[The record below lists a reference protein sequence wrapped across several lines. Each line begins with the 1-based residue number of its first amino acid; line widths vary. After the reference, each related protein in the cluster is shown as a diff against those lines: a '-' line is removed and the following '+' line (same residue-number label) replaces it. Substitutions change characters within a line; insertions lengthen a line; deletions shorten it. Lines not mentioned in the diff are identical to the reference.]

1 VLYRH
6 SEIFRTLLIAADLGL
21 VVSSWLAAYWIRFHT
36 GFEAP
41 SGVPEF
47 RSYVEALVAIVPL
60 WFLLFRAHGLYEPHR
75 TRSIPAEA
83 IEVLRATAV
92 GVVVLVTLSFFA
104 RSYYYSRTVTGL
116 FFALSGLSVWTF
128 RVSIR
133 LLFRQ
138 LRRRGHNLRYLM
150 VVGAGELAAQV
161 IDRIHANPDAGL
173 RVRLVLA
180 CDGADVPSTVSGVPV
195 AHGYGHIREVLARDR
210 VDQVILALPRD
221 ESHHLEKI
229 LTELQD
235 DVVSVKLVPDLLHVM
250 TLKSSVEDLNGLP
263 IIGLRESP
271 LLGWSAVGKRAFD
284 LSLSIAMLPMLV
296 PLMGAVAL
304 AIRISNGRPIFY
316 FQERMGLDARV
327 FRMFKFRTM
336 TRDAEAR
343 SGPVWTTSD
352 DPRRTA
358 LGAILRRTGL
368 DELPQIWNV
377 LRGDMSLV
385 GPRPE
390 RPIFIEQFRS
400 QIPGYMLRHKI
411 KAGIAGWAQ
420 LHGWRGDTC
429 LRERVAHDTYYIQN
443 WSIWLDLQI
452 LLMTAWR
459 LFRQRNAY

>member
-1 VLYRH
+1 MLHRH

-21 VVSSWLAAYWIRFHT
+21 VVASWLAAYWIRFQM

-41 SGVPEF
+41 RGVPEF
-47 RSYVEALVAIVPL
+47 RSYVEALAAIVPL
-60 WFLLFRAHGLYEPHR
+60 WFLLFRAYGLYEPHR
-75 TRSIPAEA
+75 TRTIPAEA

-92 GVVVLVTLSFFA
+92 GVVVLITLSFFI
-104 RSYYYSRTVTGL
+104 RSYYYSRVVMGL
-116 FFALSGLSVWTF
+116 FFVLSSLSVWIF
-128 RVSIR
+128 RASIR
-133 LLFRQ
+133 LSFRQ
-138 LRRRGHNLRYLM
+138 LRRRGRNLRYLM

-173 RVRLVLA
+173 CVRLVLA
-180 CDGADVPSTVSGVPV
+180 RDGADVPTRIRGVPV
-195 AHGYGHIREVLARDR
+195 VHGYGHIREVLARDR
-210 VDQVILALPRD
+210 VDQVILALPKY

-229 LTELQD
+229 LAELQD
-235 DVVSVKLVPDLLHVM
+235 EFVSVKLVPDLLHVM
-250 TLKSSVEDLNGLP
+250 TLNSSVEDFNGLP

-271 LLGWSAVGKRAFD
+271 LLGWSAVGKRVFD
-284 LSLSIAMLPMLV
+284 LSLSVAVLPMLA
-296 PLMGAVAL
+296 PLAGAVAL
-304 AIRISNGRPIFY
+304 AIRISNGRPVLY
-316 FQERMGLDARV
+316 VQDRMGLDGRV

-336 TRDAEAR
+336 IRDAEAH

-358 LGAILRRTGL
+358 LGAVLRRAGL

-390 RPIFIEQFRS
+390 RPVFIEQFRS

-420 LHGWRGDTC
+420 LHGWRGDTS
-429 LRERVAHDTYYIQN
+429 LRERVAHDIYYVQN

-452 LLMTAWR
+452 LLMTVWR
-459 LFRQRNAY
+459 IFRQRNAY

>member
-1 VLYRH
+1 MLYRH

-128 RVSIR
+128 RASIR

>member
-1 VLYRH
+1 MLYRH

-21 VVSSWLAAYWIRFHT
+21 VVSSWLAAYWIRFRM

-41 SGVPEF
+41 LGVPEL
-47 RSYVEALVAIVPL
+47 RAYVEALVAIVPL

-75 TRSIPAEA
+75 MRTIPAEA

-92 GVVVLVTLSFFA
+92 GVVVLITLSFFA
-104 RSYYYSRTVTGL
+104 RSYYYSRAVMGL
-116 FFALSGLSVWTF
+116 FFVLSSLSVWIF
-128 RVSIR
+128 RASMR
-133 LLFRQ
+133 LLFRN
-138 LRRRGHNLRYLM
+138 LRRRGRNLRYLM
-150 VVGAGELAAQV
+150 VVGAGQLAAQV
-161 IDRIHANPDAGL
+161 IDRIHTNPDAGL

-180 CDGADVPSTVSGVPV
+180 PDGADVPFDVRGVPV
-195 AHGYGHIREVLARDR
+195 VHGYGHIREVLARDR
-210 VDQVILALPRD
+210 VDQVILALPKY
-221 ESHHLEKI
+221 ELHHLEKI

-235 DVVSVKLVPDLLHVM
+235 EVVSVKLVPDLLHVM

-284 LSLSIAMLPMLV
+284 LSLSIAVLPILLPLV
-296 PLMGAVAL
+296 GSVAL
-304 AIRISNGRPIFY
+304 AIRISSGRPVLY
-316 FQERMGLDARV
+316 VQERMGLDGRL

-336 TRDAEAR
+336 IHDAEAR

-358 LGAILRRTGL
+358 LGAVLRRTGL

-390 RPIFIEQFRS
+390 RPVFIEQFRS
-400 QIPGYMLRHKI
+400 QIPGYMLRYKI

-420 LHGWRGDTC
+420 LHGWRGDSS
-429 LRERVAHDTYYIQN
+429 LQERVTHDIYYIQN

-452 LLMTAWR
+452 VWMTAWR

>member
-128 RVSIR
+128 RASIR

>member
-1 VLYRH
+1 
-6 SEIFRTLLIAADLGL
+6 
-21 VVSSWLAAYWIRFHT
+21 
-36 GFEAP
+36 
-41 SGVPEF
+41 
-47 RSYVEALVAIVPL
+47 
-60 WFLLFRAHGLYEPHR
+60 
-75 TRSIPAEA
+75 
-83 IEVLRATAV
+83 
-92 GVVVLVTLSFFA
+92 
-104 RSYYYSRTVTGL
+104 
-116 FFALSGLSVWTF
+116 
-128 RVSIR
+128 
-133 LLFRQ
+133 
-138 LRRRGHNLRYLM
+138 
-150 VVGAGELAAQV
+150 
-161 IDRIHANPDAGL
+161 
-173 RVRLVLA
+173 
-180 CDGADVPSTVSGVPV
+180 VPSTVSGVPV